1 MFLEE
6 FVLVLLDYDVDDV
19 DGFMAVGK
27 TVRPTRSKVIGR
39 AFWYAVA
46 ASSLRH
52 VVISRPW
59 RTLADVISDT
69 IES

>member
-27 TVRPTRSKVIGR
+27 TVRPTRSKVIGSS
-39 AFWYAVA
+39 FWDAVA
-46 ASSLRH
+46 TSDLLQ